1 MPLKG
6 TMQQSE
12 VRATTVATPRNSDGR
27 GRGAVP
33 SGEGRFCSPCQR
45 TTLFT
50 VLPQTQVVRPASAR
64 RIPDGGI
71 NIPGA
76 RAHAAPPGGR
86 TSPVAKAQPS
96 PAAKRKATTKRL
108 DDGLPV
114 HSFRTQHCARG
125 RRTHDL
131 SSRYANAFTNALSN
145 CSASVGLSSIQQSW
159 KSKHLR
165 QR

>member
-71 NIPGA
+71 NIPGS
-76 RAHAAPPGGR
+76 RAHAAPTGGR

-125 RRTHDL
+125 RRTHHL

>member
-71 NIPGA
+71 NIPGP
-76 RAHAAPPGGR
+76 RAHAAPTRWPNISGGQS
-86 TSPVAKAQPS
+86 TALAT
-96 PAAKRKATTKRL
+96 AKRKATTKRL